1 MFAERTKP
9 SPSEGHASTFAP
21 ASLRGFA
28 TGMLAG
34 SSLMARL
41 ASECWL
47 RFSPSLDVFA
57 THLAGSSPSECG
69 HVCHCKILEL
79 FAGLSLDARLAS
91 PSPQPSPSEQ
101 ADECLFYLI
110 PLPNFLCL
118 HFLLFHA
125 YFLHN
130 NTQIKGTK
138 IVYHCI
144 AIHLKQRWF
153 RTL

>member
-1 MFAERTKP
+1 MFARRTKP
-9 SPSEGHASTFAP
+9 SLGEAHASTFAP

-34 SSLMARL
+34 SSLKARL

-47 RFSPSLDVFA
+47 RFSPSLEVFT
-57 THLAGSSPSECG
+57 THLASSSPNEFG
-69 HVCHCKILEL
+69 HVCHCKLLEH

-91 PSPQPSPSEQ
+91 ASPQPSPSEQ
-101 ADECLFYLI
+101 ADECLFDLI

-144 AIHLKQRWF
+144 AFHLKQRWF